1 MPSIKKAYFDVPD
14 GQLHYRYLLTDQ
26 NPKKVPCVFLNIFGS
41 SYDPETQPPN
51 TAYYVD
57 VFMQLFTSLKIEKS
71 HLVGHHLGAGL
82 ANELAALY
90 PSKVLTLCLVRA
102 TIMKREEQ
110 ISLNT
115 LINVPLSEPVAA
127 GAQLQKTWDYLGNH
141 GVGDD
146 LEFKQGELLDHVRAW
161 NGRRQ
166 IYACVFEQ
174 DMWGFFEKVE
184 CETMVM
190 CARGDVL

>member
-1 MPSIKKAYFDVPD
+1 
-14 GQLHYRYLLTDQ
+14 
-26 NPKKVPCVFLNIFGS
+26 
-41 SYDPETQPPN
+41 
-51 TAYYVD
+51 
-57 VFMQLFTSLKIEKS
+57 MQLFTSLKIEKS

-127 GAQLQKTWDYLGNH
+127 GAQLQKTWDYLGSH

-174 DMWGFFEKVE
+174 DIWGFFEKVE